1 VFQPRA
7 QALDASEAANAEKL
21 DKLPFPKKTLLGKN
35 SQAVRDKRTTGL
47 QVPISTA
54 AVTVNGAPVDG
65 QSHFTTTGP
74 WLTVGR

>member
-1 VFQPRA
+1 MVQPHV

-47 QVPISTA
+47 QVPISTS
-54 AVTVNGAPVDG
+54 AVTVNGAPVD
-65 QSHFTTTGP
+65 QSHLTTTGP
-74 WLTVGR
+74 WRTGGR